1 MVVSLFDFY
10 RYGFKS
16 KDVNVA
22 NQTLLFF
29 YCEILSYS
37 SFLISRLK
45 HYTHNVTN
53 MFKESL
59 LPLLQGTEHFQVL

>member
-16 KDVNVA
+16 KNVNVA

-29 YCEILSYS
+29 YGEILSYS

-53 MFKESL
+53 MFK
-59 LPLLQGTEHFQVL
+59 

>member
-29 YCEILSYS
+29 TVKFY
-37 SFLISRLK
+37 
-45 HYTHNVTN
+45 HT
-53 MFKESL
+53 
-59 LPLLQGTEHFQVL
+59 LPF